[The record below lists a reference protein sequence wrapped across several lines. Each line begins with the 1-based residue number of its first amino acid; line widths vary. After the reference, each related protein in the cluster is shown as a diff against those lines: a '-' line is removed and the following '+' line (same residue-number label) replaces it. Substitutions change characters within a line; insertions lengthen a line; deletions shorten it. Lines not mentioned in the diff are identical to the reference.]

1 MTVAYVGPSVLISSR
16 GITFDT
22 KKEDKFLYL
31 FSAVELLDAIDHT
44 YIGDRVYSYASEV
57 RRWTGD
63 LLMEKLRHHYDDIDT
78 VINTAEASAGSYIDG
93 MVERVRAS
101 TTVTEDERRVYVDNI
116 ELMRTYMIQR
126 HINKRVYYAVVA
138 QVVACL
144 RHKNIAY
151 ISATMNAGCFHVM
164 NTIQRCLRQQ
174 KRPLNSLFSFEREG
188 DALMV
193 KLSIVEF

>member
-16 GITFDT
+16 GVTFDA

-31 FSAVELLDAIDHT
+31 FSAAELLDAIDHT
-44 YIGDRVYSYASEV
+44 YIGGEVYSYASAEGK
-57 RRWTGD
+57 WTVAV
-63 LLMEKLRHHYDDIDT
+63 LLEKLKRHNDDIET
-78 VINTAEASAGSYIDG
+78 VINTAEASADAYIDG
-93 MVERVRAS
+93 MVKRVRAS
-101 TTVTEDERRVYVDNI
+101 TTVTEAERSVYIDNI

-144 RHKNIAY
+144 RQNRIAY
-151 ISATMNAGCFHVM
+151 ISATMNAGCFHVL
-164 NTIQRCLRQQ
+164 NTIQRCLHQQ
-174 KRPLNSLFSFEREG
+174 KRPVNSLLSFEREG

-193 KLSIVEF
+193 KLSIADF